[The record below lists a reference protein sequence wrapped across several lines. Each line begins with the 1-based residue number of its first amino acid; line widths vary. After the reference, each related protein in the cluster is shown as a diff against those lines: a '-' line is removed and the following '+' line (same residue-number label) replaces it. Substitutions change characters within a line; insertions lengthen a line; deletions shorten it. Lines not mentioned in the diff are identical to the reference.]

1 MASELYEKGLA
12 KRKSVL
18 GDEYVD
24 RALDAG
30 PFASD
35 FQAYLTEYC
44 WGAVWTDDT
53 LSDKQRSMLN
63 VAMLATLNRMH
74 EWELHFRG
82 ALTNGVTRQ
91 ELAAIIKQI
100 TCYAGAPVGVEC
112 HRIAKRV
119 FAEIDGAA

>member
-1 MASELYEKGLA
+1 MASELYEKDWLSA
-12 KRKSVL
+12 KACWAMSMSS
-18 GDEYVD
+18 

-82 ALTNGVTRQ
+82 ALTNGVTRE

>member
-82 ALTNGVTRQ
+82 ALTNGVT
-91 ELAAIIKQI
+91 EAWPCTHPEVCPKDH
-100 TCYAGAPVGVEC
+100 CYTALEKLNQADDEAPIVEQ
-112 HRIAKRV
+112 A
-119 FAEIDGAA
+119 

>member
-74 EWELHFRG
+74 EWELHFR
-82 ALTNGVTRQ
+82 
-91 ELAAIIKQI
+91 
-100 TCYAGAPVGVEC
+100 
-112 HRIAKRV
+112 
-119 FAEIDGAA
+119 